1 MMAVYCTPASGD
13 PHGLKKIAWRIRA
26 HGYESLGGVWGG
38 MGKEV
43 IIEDPVSIKYM
54 KNILL
59 SKRSGV
65 GESREIKSVWVQ
77 QKYRPCHNNVEY
89 Q

>member
-43 IIEDPVSIKYM
+43 IIEDPVSIKYAVCA
-54 KNILL
+54 LL
-59 SKRSGV
+59 GLPCLEVDIIELGRR
-65 GESREIKSVWVQ
+65 REGDIFQ
-77 QKYRPCHNNVEY
+77 
-89 Q
+89 